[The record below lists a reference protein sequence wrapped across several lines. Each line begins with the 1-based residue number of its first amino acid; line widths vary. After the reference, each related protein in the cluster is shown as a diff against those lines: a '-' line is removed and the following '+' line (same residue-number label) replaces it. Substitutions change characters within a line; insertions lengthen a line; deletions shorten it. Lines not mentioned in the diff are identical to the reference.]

1 MSSSKHDP
9 NELYVLAVISRR
21 EIAEALNN
29 AISSNRMAEVRFES
43 DDPRLTPGACEFYV
57 EALEDKNLIDPEDFS
72 AELATIEYVAQGEL
86 A

>member
-1 MSSSKHDP
+1 MSSGKHDP

-21 EIAEALNN
+21 EIAEALND
-29 AISSNRMAEVRFES
+29 AISNNRIPEVKFES
-43 DDPRLTPGACEFYV
+43 NDPRLTTDVCEFYV